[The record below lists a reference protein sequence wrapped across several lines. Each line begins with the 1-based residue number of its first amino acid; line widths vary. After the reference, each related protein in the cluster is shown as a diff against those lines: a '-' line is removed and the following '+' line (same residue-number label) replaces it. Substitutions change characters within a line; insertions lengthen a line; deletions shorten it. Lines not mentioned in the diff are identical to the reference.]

1 MKNLTY
7 IPFTRNRYF
16 YGKLLTAE
24 DFEQEQRYLN
34 DKRRLIN
41 RFVLGSG
48 IVAGLEVIRVD
59 DYNISLEMGLA
70 LDETGREIVVDKP
83 EIRKLSQL
91 DGFEEATSEEGA
103 ESLYLCIEYQETP
116 EEPVQNIANPSVH
129 VSEETEYNKY
139 QENYHLYVTDDEP
152 EYLESMEPEQAA
164 ERFVYDRAEAIR
176 RNTYQR
182 GIWLAKIHL
191 VKAGPF
197 YMIDQI
203 QPVPF
208 HQWVPS
214 HVQLTGELE
223 RLRRSLEAWKQ
234 KKDEGIGTGT
244 RETGLSADQDRE
256 ADWQMAEGTVHIHVG
271 KNGKQG
277 RCFFSEPIPH
287 GLGLGN
293 VQILLRIEQ
302 GDAVY
307 SGAEGIFDG
316 EDQRVAAASRLRRKE
331 GTFVVGIRLLEDI
344 KDTDILVGWTAVRNR
359 RRNEFREEERRLF
372 IKPGMVNIK
381 VREDFKLSVVAV
393 NMDDMEVFWEAKSP
407 QGGGVDSDGTYHA
420 PNEPG
425 VYEVTARSVHYPEVS
440 ATVYIVVRE

>member
-24 DFEQEQRYLN
+24 DFEQEQRYIN
-34 DKRRLIN
+34 DKRRLMN
-41 RFVLGSG
+41 RFVLGAG

-83 EIRKLSQL
+83 AICKLSQL

-116 EEPVQNIANPSVH
+116 AEPVQNIANPSVH

-152 EYLESMEPEQAA
+152 EYLERMEPEQTG

-176 RNTYQR
+176 RNIYQK

-203 QPVPF
+203 LPVPF

-214 HVQLTGELE
+214 QVQLTGELE
-223 RLRRSLEAWKQ
+223 ALKRELELWKQ
-234 KKDEGIGTGT
+234 EGAQQITAGSVQAPSGAEQ
-244 RETGLSADQDRE
+244 ETE
-256 ADWQMAEGTVHIHVG
+256 WQMAEGTVHIHVG
-271 KNGKQG
+271 RNGKEG
-277 RCFFSEPIPH
+277 RSFFSEPIPH

-293 VQILLRIEQ
+293 VQILLRVDQ
-302 GDAVY
+302 GGAVY
-307 SGAEGIFDG
+307 SGADGIFDDS
-316 EDQRVAAASRLRRKE
+316 EQKVAAASRLNRNE

-344 KDTDILVGWTAVRNR
+344 RDTDVLVGWTAVRNR
-359 RRNEFREEERRLF
+359 RKNEFREDEQRLF
-372 IKPGMVNIK
+372 IKPGMVNMR
-381 VREDFKLSVVAV
+381 VREDFSLSAVAV
-393 NMDDMEVFWEAKSP
+393 NMADTEVLWETKSP
-407 QGGGVDSDGTYHA
+407 AGGSIDPDGTYHA

-425 VYEVTARSVHYPEVS
+425 VYEVTARSVRYPQVG

>member
-24 DFEQEQRYLN
+24 DFEQEQRYVN

-41 RFVLGSG
+41 RFVLGAG

-83 EIRKLSQL
+83 AIRKLSQL
-91 DGFEEATSEEGA
+91 EGFEEATSQEGA

-116 EEPVQNIANPSVH
+116 AEPVQNIANPSVH
-129 VSEETEYNKY
+129 VSEEAEYNKY

-152 EYLESMEPEQAA
+152 EYIERMGTDQTA

-176 RNTYQR
+176 RNTYQK

-203 QPVPF
+203 QPAPF
-208 HQWVPS
+208 RQWVPS
-214 HVQLTGELE
+214 LTQLTGELE
-223 RLRRSLEAWKQ
+223 ALNRGLEQWKQ
-234 KKDEGIGTGT
+234 ESGRQTGVKEHPLSDGGE
-244 RETGLSADQDRE
+244 RETQ
-256 ADWQMAEGTVHIHVG
+256 WQMAEGTVHIHVG
-271 KNGKQG
+271 KNGKEG

-287 GLGLGN
+287 SLGLGN
-293 VQILLRIEQ
+293 VQILLRVDQ
-302 GDAVY
+302 GGQVY
-307 SGAEGIFDG
+307 SGAEGIFD
-316 EDQRVAAASRLRRKE
+316 EVEQKVAAASKLNRND

-344 KDTDILVGWTAVRNR
+344 RDTDVLVGWTAIRNR
-359 RRNEFREEERRLF
+359 RKNEFREHEQRLF
-372 IKPGMVNIK
+372 IKPGMVNMR
-381 VREDFKLSVVAV
+381 VREDFKLSVVGV
-393 NMDDMEVFWEAKSP
+393 NMEDTEVIWEARSP
-407 QGGGVDSDGTYHA
+407 QGGGVDPDGTYHA

-425 VYEVTARSVHYPEVS
+425 VYEVTARSVRYPQVS